1 MLRRA
6 VSVIYSYILLM
17 NIEQKKEQLSELL
30 KLHYG
35 FKAFWPGQEQV
46 IDHVLAGQSSVVIM
60 PTGGGKS
67 LCYQLPALV
76 LDGVTIV
83 ISPLIALMKDQVD
96 SMIKIG
102 IPATFVNS
110 AITPNEAYNR
120 LIAVKNGQYKLLYI
134 APERFYSA
142 EFMRALDDI
151 TVSLFAV
158 DEAHCISQWGH
169 DFRPSYIKL
178 RAAIDKV
185 NQPPVMALTA
195 TATPEV
201 REDII
206 TQLGLANPVM
216 VITGFAR
223 PNLHFGVIHA
233 KESRKPEYVH
243 DAIASVKDKA
253 GIIYTSTR
261 ARADQLAQY
270 LLENNIE
277 AVVYHAGMDSQ
288 DRKWVQDNFM
298 NGRAKIIVATNAF
311 GLGIDKANIRFVIH
325 YDMPGTVEAYYQEAG
340 RAGRDG
346 KQSFCLML
354 YNGRDRQLQEFFI
367 KGDNPPPEVILD
379 VYEILT
385 SYETDIVL
393 ITYSELAEQVS
404 ESVPEM
410 SIGTS
415 LKILEREGYIT
426 RAHEKS
432 GSAYLKLLK
441 DINYVMAIFGTRAK
455 KQIELFT
462 KLYERFGN
470 ELTSGWHLNFEE
482 VAGILEVSKEALMRL
497 VRKLAD
503 NNLVEYQPPFR
514 GTEIKVLKRVSRGE
528 VAINRA
534 ALEEKLRHAYKKLD
548 QIENYVYHQSCRQ
561 KFILDYFGNTGARD
575 CGKCDNCL
583 VFNGYERK
591 TRQPEKKT
599 LTPGSS
605 STRASRERGNL
616 KKSKTKLNT
625 KLTQLETLELYQKGL
640 SIADIARQRELATST
655 IATHLAFLIEKG
667 ILPVT
672 EVDKLV
678 SAKLQQ
684 KIKIAV
690 KKVGAEKLKPIFEEL
705 DEKIEYDA
713 IRLVIAKMQVN
724 KK

>member
-1 MLRRA
+1 MNFEEKKQQ
-6 VSVIYSYILLM
+6 IL
-17 NIEQKKEQLSELL
+17 ELL

-35 FKAFWPGQEQV
+35 FNSFWPGQEQV
-46 IDHVLAGQSSVVIM
+46 IDHILAGQSSVVIM

-96 SMIKIG
+96 SLIKIG

-110 AITPNEAYNR
+110 AITPTETFDR
-120 LIAVKNGQYKLLYI
+120 LAAVKNGRYKLLYI

-142 EFMRALDDI
+142 EFTKALDDI

-178 RAAIDKV
+178 RAAIEKV

-201 REDII
+201 RDDII
-206 TQLGLANPVM
+206 AQLGLANPKVI
-216 VITGFAR
+216 ITGFSR
-223 PNLHFGVIHA
+223 PNLHFGVIHS
-233 KESRKPEYVH
+233 KESHKAQNVH
-243 DAIASVKDKA
+243 DAITSVRDQA

-270 LLENNIE
+270 LLENDIQ

-288 DRKWVQDNFM
+288 DRKWVQENFM
-298 NGRAKIIVATNAF
+298 SGQAKIIVATNAF
-311 GLGIDKANIRFVIH
+311 GLGIDKPNIRFVVH

-354 YNGRDRQLQEFFI
+354 YNGRDRRLQEFFI

-385 SYETDIVL
+385 SYESDIVL
-393 ITYSELAEQVS
+393 ITYSELAGLVS

-441 DINYVMAIFGTRAK
+441 DTNYIMAIFGTRAK

-462 KLYERFGN
+462 KLHERFGN

-497 VRKLAD
+497 IRKLAD

-514 GTEIKVLKRVSRGE
+514 GTEIKILKRVSRSE
-528 VAINRA
+528 VAINRT
-534 ALEEKLRHAYKKLD
+534 ALDEKLRHAYKKLD
-548 QIENYVYHQSCRQ
+548 QIEKYVYHQSCRQ
-561 KFILDYFGNTGARD
+561 KFILNYFGDMSARD

-583 VFNGYERK
+583 VFNGYKRK
-591 TRQPEKKT
+591 TRQPEKA
-599 LTPGSS
+599 LFPSPS
-605 STRASRERGNL
+605 PTRFSRERGD
-616 KKSKTKLNT
+616 KKTKLNT

-640 SIADIARQRELATST
+640 NIADIAKQREMAAGT
-655 IATHLAFLIEKG
+655 ITAHLAYLIEKS
-667 ILPVT
+667 ILPVA

-678 SAKLQQ
+678 GLKLQK
-684 KIKIAV
+684 KIKETI
-690 KKVGAEKLKPIFEEL
+690 KKVGIDKLRPIYEEL
-705 DEKIEYDA
+705 GEKIEYDA
-713 IRLVIAKMQVN
+713 IKLVVAKIQAD